1 MFSNSFTL
9 SARGKVPVVGTEGVP
24 SYMCSGGVAALL
36 NWEGSW
42 FAGGVDGM
50 EVLKMLLA
58 DPAKTGVNP
67 EASWRARRNVLAQTC
82 WKNDVFSSVERNEM
96 VIFSNTSYCILF
108 KIICI
113 SDINSVP
120 GLARV
125 GCARLHPHGE
135 NGGVG
140 SDSE

>member
-67 EASWRARRNVLAQTC
+67 EASWRARRNVLAQIC
-82 WKNDVFSSVERNEM
+82 WKNGIFSSVERNEM
-96 VIFSNTSYCILF
+96 VIFQIPRIVFWL
-108 KIICI
+108 K
-113 SDINSVP
+113 
-120 GLARV
+120 
-125 GCARLHPHGE
+125 
-135 NGGVG
+135 
-140 SDSE
+140 

>member
-1 MFSNSFTL
+1 MFSNGFTL

-58 DPAKTGVNP
+58 DPSKTGVNP
-67 EASWRARRNVLAQTC
+67 EASWRARRSVLAQIC
-82 WKNDVFSSVERNEM
+82 WKMVGFSGVERNEM
-96 VIFSNTSYCILF
+96 VSFSNTLY
-108 KIICI
+108 
-113 SDINSVP
+113 
-120 GLARV
+120 
-125 GCARLHPHGE
+125 
-135 NGGVG
+135 
-140 SDSE
+140 